1 MAINRQERAAER
13 RRERQAYAERM
24 REQAR
29 INAEAEE
36 SGAGGVRINDRRDRS
51 GLVLAGKSLSGPSE
65 NKALTPETE
74 TKEGDALAGV
84 EFASAAA
91 EQRARESRLSA
102 VDFKRKRASSDRGF
116 TVADVD
122 RIAG

>member
-1 MAINRQERAAER
+1 MAINRQQRAAER
-13 RRERQAYAERM
+13 LAERQAHAAQQ

-29 INAEAEE
+29 INAEAET

-51 GLVLAGKSLSGPSE
+51 GLVIAGKSLSGPSE
-65 NKALTPETE
+65 NKALTPEAE
-74 TKEGDALAGV
+74 TKGDGLEGV

-91 EQRARESRLSA
+91 EQRARDARLTA
-102 VDFKRKRASSDRGF
+102 EDFRRKKASSDRGF